1 MNLIIIL
8 NLSAAT
14 KRQHFKHKFF
24 NLYSIYSFFIIS
36 IRVIEIILRSFF
48 LYIYIAE
55 TLYTTFDSMT
65 WYIIMKCNI
74 HIEDYTKHSGRK
86 FYFSVKSFIMIQ
98 NWRHFKYCNVI
109 SYFFKLSICSFI
121 LCKYMH

>member
-48 LYIYIAE
+48 IY
-55 TLYTTFDSMT
+55 S
-65 WYIIMKCNI
+65 
-74 HIEDYTKHSGRK
+74 R
-86 FYFSVKSFIMIQ
+86 
-98 NWRHFKYCNVI
+98 NVI
-109 SYFFKLSICSFI
+109 YNIRFNDMI
-121 LCKYMH
+121 YYYEM

>member
-65 WYIIMKCNI
+65 
-74 HIEDYTKHSGRK
+74 
-86 FYFSVKSFIMIQ
+86 
-98 NWRHFKYCNVI
+98 
-109 SYFFKLSICSFI
+109 
-121 LCKYMH
+121 

>member
-48 LYIYIAE
+48 LYIYI
-55 TLYTTFDSMT
+55 YS
-65 WYIIMKCNI
+65 
-74 HIEDYTKHSGRK
+74 R
-86 FYFSVKSFIMIQ
+86 
-98 NWRHFKYCNVI
+98 NVI
-109 SYFFKLSICSFI
+109 YNIRFNDMI
-121 LCKYMH
+121 YYYEM